1 MEWPIAIACM
11 PSCKAQEIT
20 MKVADIMTPD
30 VVTIRNSATIAEAVQ
45 LMRRNDI
52 QALIVDR
59 NHEEDAY
66 GIVTVTDIVAKV
78 IAFGQDVRRRRVYE
92 IMTKPCIVLNPDL
105 GIEYAARLLANAN
118 IHSAPVVQQQ
128 LLGIVSM
135 TDILQQGDFVEQ
147 PQTLKLTDRLQQL
160 EDIARQ
166 ICDQKG
172 PGSQAC
178 YDAWAVVDA
187 IEAEL
192 AHQKAEPIEKTTF
205 ETYMDDYP
213 EAFKDREYD
222 AWCGG

>member
-1 MEWPIAIACM
+1 
-11 PSCKAQEIT
+11 
-20 MKVADIMTPD
+20 MKVSNIMTQD
-30 VVTIRNSATIAEAVQ
+30 VVTIRSSATVAEAVKQ
-45 LMRRNDI
+45 MRRHGI
-52 QALIVDR
+52 QALIIDR

-78 IAFGQDVRRRRVYE
+78 IAFGQDARHRRVYE
-92 IMTKPCIVLNPDL
+92 IMNKPCIVLNPDL
-105 GIEYAARLLANAN
+105 GIEYAARLLANAG

-135 TDILQQGDFVEQ
+135 TDILQQGDFIEQ
-147 PQTLKLTDRLQQL
+147 PQTQTLMERLQHL
-160 EDIARQ
+160 EKTARQ

-187 IEAEL
+187 IEAEI
-192 AHQKAEPIEKTTF
+192 AHQQAEPIEKTAF

-222 AWCGG
+222 VWCGG